1 MGRCHAESE
10 RVLNAQNNRDAMPI
24 VQGDERC
31 DADQISGRTLHQDER
46 VLQRAH
52 LQNKGS
58 RGRRT
63 KTKEI
68 NWNEWNPF
76 ERATGEALRQLNRR
90 QHKPKQQPEGEEAPL

>member
-1 MGRCHAESE
+1 MS
-10 RVLNAQNNRDAMPI
+10 NAQNNRDAMPL
-24 VQGDERC
+24 VQGNERC
-31 DADQISGRTLHQDER
+31 DADQIGGRRICEDEG

-58 RGRRT
+58 RGRRA

-90 QHKPKQQPEGEEAPL
+90 QRKSTELDGEEAPL

>member
-1 MGRCHAESE
+1 MS
-10 RVLNAQNNRDAMPI
+10 NAQNNRDAMPL
-24 VQGDERC
+24 VQGNERC
-31 DADQISGRTLHQDER
+31 DADQIGGRRICEDKG
-46 VLQRAH
+46 VFQRTH
-52 LQNKGS
+52 LQDKGN

-90 QHKPKQQPEGEEAPL
+90 QRKPRQQPEGEEAPL

>member
-1 MGRCHAESE
+1 
-10 RVLNAQNNRDAMPI
+10 MPI

-31 DADQISGRTLHQDER
+31 DVGQIGGRRICKNEG
-46 VLQRAH
+46 VLQPAH
-52 LQNKGS
+52 LQDKGS

-76 ERATGEALRQLNRR
+76 ERATGEAYKQLNRR
-90 QHKPKQQPEGEEAPL
+90 QKKQIIMEGEEALL